1 MTDHKTSGQSAFSD
15 LFTERPSAGQIVL
28 VVLILLIALCSQTA
42 KASSPYQ
49 LWYDRPAMTWTQA
62 LPVGNG
68 TMGGMVY
75 GTPAVERIQLNEE
88 TIWAGQP
95 NQVCNPAAKEN
106 LPKVRQL
113 IFEGKYKEAEKLANE
128 KVMPL
133 GANQNCGMP
142 YQPFGDLTSTMPVRW
157 YVILSMA
164 CVTSARRWHP

>member
-1 MTDHKTSGQSAFSD
+1 MRKH
-15 LFTERPSAGQIVL
+15 II
-28 VVLILLIALCSQTA
+28 ILMAWLCSLPIVAENTH
-42 KASSPYQ
+42 Q

-62 LPVGNG
+62 LPIGNG
-68 TMGGMVY
+68 TMGGMVF

-113 IFEGKYKEAEKLANE
+113 IFEGKYKEAELLANE

-133 GANQNCGMP
+133 GAGQNCGMP
-142 YQPFGDLTSTMPVRW
+142 
-157 YVILSMA
+157 
-164 CVTSARRWHP
+164 

>member
-1 MTDHKTSGQSAFSD
+1 MKSMTDHKTSGQSAFSD

-42 KASSPYQ
+42 KAGSPYQ

-95 NQVCNPAAKEN
+95 NQVLNKHAREY
-106 LPKVRQL
+106 LPRVRQL
-113 IFEGKYKEAEKLANE
+113 IFEGK
-128 KVMPL
+128 
-133 GANQNCGMP
+133 
-142 YQPFGDLTSTMPVRW
+142 
-157 YVILSMA
+157 
-164 CVTSARRWHP
+164 